1 MRAESSPPKLVAV
14 TAVSRLAISLLEP
27 SRLPPD
33 TPTTLIPGAE
43 VRSLEEVVV
52 VAVEATTAAEVVVR
66 AVAVVVVEVMAEEA
80 RSSLNF
86 RLGRRHWESIR
97 SIYYLSMMHDV
108 AILSRAGLLLT
119 SA

>member
-1 MRAESSPPKLVAV
+1 
-14 TAVSRLAISLLEP
+14 
-27 SRLPPD
+27 
-33 TPTTLIPGAE
+33 
-43 VRSLEEVVV
+43 
-52 VAVEATTAAEVVVR
+52 
-66 AVAVVVVEVMAEEA
+66 VVVEVMAEEA